1 MKKYIKPAFGIAAF
15 IIGGIVARE
24 KALDI
29 AETLEVAFNKKK
41 SAQPVE

>member
-1 MKKYIKPAFGIAAF
+1 MKKYIKPAIGVAAF
-15 IIGGIVARE
+15 VIGGIVARE

-29 AETLEVAFNKKK
+29 ADTLQDAFSKKK